1 MVIAFSV
8 ILIGLLL
15 LIKPLQRNTF
25 YVLHCAIVILS
36 AYYVETHYFRI
47 PPLLKN
53 YSFILYYKTFLLFLV
68 FHFVSINIVTV
79 LAYWKDKRAAVNGS
93 WRIPEIQLHTL
104 ELLGGWS
111 GAFLA
116 QKMFRHKTK
125 KKSFRAVF
133 WLMLVFQLIVLYAIL
148 TYLRLV

>member
-53 YSFILYYKTFLLFLV
+53 YSFILYYKTFLLFWFSFC
-68 FHFVSINIVTV
+68 FHKHCDCFG
-79 LAYWKDKRAAVNGS
+79 L
-93 WRIPEIQLHTL
+93 L
-104 ELLGGWS
+104 E
-111 GAFLA
+111 
-116 QKMFRHKTK
+116 R
-125 KKSFRAVF
+125 
-133 WLMLVFQLIVLYAIL
+133 
-148 TYLRLV
+148 

>member
-68 FHFVSINIVTV
+68 FHFVSSKILFGGLGSVNPPYTFHFHKKPPFLFHFSRKFACCRYYSRRFTV
-79 LAYWKDKRAAVNGS
+79 LQAIEKPDNAQSHCLV
-93 WRIPEIQLHTL
+93 
-104 ELLGGWS
+104 LLYD
-111 GAFLA
+111 
-116 QKMFRHKTK
+116 QPPR
-125 KKSFRAVF
+125 
-133 WLMLVFQLIVLYAIL
+133 
-148 TYLRLV
+148 